1 MKYSTTNVIHHGSK
15 NMSLNSFLSM
25 DGYAVYV
32 WSAYSI
38 SFIVL
43 FLNISIAIRN
53 EHKTLNKIKE
63 RLQNNKK

>member
-1 MKYSTTNVIHHGSK
+1 MNATPHGSK
-15 NMSLNSFLSM
+15 NMLLNNFLSM
-25 DGYAVYV
+25 GGYAVYV

-43 FLNISIAIRN
+43 FLNIIIAIRN
-53 EHKTLNKIKE
+53 EHKTLNEIKE